1 MKKKLCFSLTPA
13 GLLHSRIAI
22 ATSKAGGV
30 GVLDLE
36 FCRPEDGERITQNLN
51 TLLGTISMEQEMGL
65 RFRGNQ
71 LSFVSSLLSRL
82 SARPYWIM
90 LTGWTA
96 ENLNN
101 ILTQLPSAHSYQL
114 LLEVTET
121 EQLNQIA
128 ALSVPIAGLVLKG
141 SESGG
146 WVGEESAFM
155 LVQKVMTQQYQKQT
169 SPKLPVFVQGG
180 IGVCNAAACYGIG
193 AAGVVL
199 DDQLWL
205 MPESPLPETWQ
216 RHLKGLSGQEAS
228 LYGEKLG
235 AGCRVLAR
243 PSFKGIAR
251 LQEWAEKLEIQAADL
266 AQAIPLWQ
274 ERVSNIMGWGEATDF
289 VWPMGQAV
297 GFAEGLTERYK
308 TTGRLVQA
316 LMGQS
321 VEQVK
326 QAQDLQPLQARSPLA
341 QAHRT
346 EYPIVQGPMTRVSD
360 TAEFAA
366 AVAKGGGLPLLAL
379 AMMRGKQVEA
389 LLRQTQELL
398 GEQSWG
404 VGMLG
409 FVSQTLR
416 EEQME
421 AIRAVKPPFALIA
434 GGRPDQAA
442 HFESLGIPTYIHVPV
457 PRLLKMFLQQ
467 GARRFVFE
475 GRECGGHVGP
485 LSSFVLWESMI
496 ATLLNEVTS
505 SMAPEVHVLFA
516 GGIHDAYSAA
526 MLGAMTAPLVA
537 KGIRV
542 GMLMGTAYLFT
553 QEAVVGGAIIPE
565 FQAQAI
571 QCHRTVTLESGP
583 GHATRC
589 AVTPFSQEFEETRRR
604 LLAEGKSSEEI
615 RNALEDLNVG
625 RLRIASKGFNR
636 NVEGKIVAVPLE
648 QQRAEGM
655 YMIGQVAT
663 LHEQI
668 FTIQDLHEQ
677 VCAESNH
684 LLLQQELLQP
694 SSPSGQLTQPS
705 DIAIIGIGTL
715 LPGAQSP
722 EELWSHILEKKNA
735 ITEIPAH
742 RWDWRLYYDS
752 DRSARDKIY
761 SKWGGF
767 LDDIPF
773 DPLDYG
779 IPPKSLKSI
788 EPMQLLILETVR
800 KALADAGYEDRDF
813 DRENTSVIVGVSGG
827 SADLGQQYGTR
838 SEIPR
843 FVENPPPE
851 VWDRLPEWTEESF
864 PGLLLNV
871 TAGRIA
877 NRFDFGGTNCSV
889 DAACASSLLAMKM
902 AVDELESGRCNV
914 AIAGGLDTTQSPFAY
929 FCFSKTPAMSPT
941 GQSRPFD
948 KNADGIVISEGA
960 GIVVLKRLQDAEAD
974 GDRIYAVIKSVGSSS
989 DGKALGLTA
998 PLSSG
1003 QRRALQRAYQ
1013 KADFSPGTIALYEAH
1028 GTGTPAGD
1036 KAELE
1041 TINNTLMATGQA
1053 QPKSCAIGSVKSL
1066 IGHTKGSAGI
1076 TGLIKASLALYHKVL
1091 TPHANVQE
1099 PLSLLEEAETPV
1111 YLLKEAHPWLPNPD
1125 YPRRAGVSAF
1135 GFGGTNF
1142 HAVLEE
1148 YDGGL
1153 QESVLGSNPWPQELL
1168 VFRAENRTKLISQV
1182 QQLQQQLQAGAEP
1195 QLRDLAYSYAQRAQS
1210 FTAYPIGLAIVTAN
1224 LGQLQS
1230 DLALALDYLNG
1241 SETQILPPHIL
1252 YGENA
1257 APSTQP
1263 IAFLFP
1269 GQGAQYPEMGREWSL
1284 YLSEVQ
1290 AALAFA
1296 DQQLASH
1303 FPQRLS
1309 QLIYPPSAYSEAGER
1324 QQQDILRQTNVA
1336 QPAIG
1341 TLSMGLFHFLG
1352 RLGLKPSVLA
1362 GHSYGEY
1369 TALYGA
1375 GVYSASDFLQISAI
1389 RGQAMAK
1396 AGQEAPGA
1404 MAAIQSDRATV
1415 EKYLQATQDIVLA
1428 SHNTPS
1434 QVAIAGQTQ
1443 AVLAL
1448 VDRLNQEGINARTL
1462 PVSGAFHSPY
1472 MTQAQAPLAE
1482 AINRTEMQLPQ
1493 IPVYSNVTGD
1503 IMPDDI
1509 ERLRGLLLEHLLD
1522 PVEFVKEI
1530 TTMYEQG
1537 VRTFVEVGPRSIL
1550 SNLSRQ
1556 ILAERD
1562 HTIVAL
1568 DAGGSNLQGLLTG
1581 LGNLFVRG
1589 IDFNV
1594 TSLFQHRPVQSLE
1607 LNRLV
1612 ELTRKPDLS
1621 RTTWWLNGGSI
1632 RKQDEAVGYSGKL
1645 PPLTL
1650 ETAKVNPAS
1659 VQTTSPTPKPDQ
1671 PVGTAPVPTVS
1682 NISPTN
1688 PKFPAFS
1695 VHSNPA
1701 SLPISA
1707 DNTTISDQASLPLSH
1722 YPMNQPNYPDN
1733 FPPHHSYNPG
1743 QEALMAYQS
1752 YQETMRHFLV
1762 LQERVMAHFLTGM
1775 PAAAPMPG
1783 NSWRSMPVSNAAP
1796 MIAPQPSPVVNGGHR
1811 DGSAPPAHHITVPA
1825 GLRPIPA
1832 PVETVSTPPPVPP
1845 SPPLPVSP
1853 PTPAIVSQPTAS
1865 PATVVATTSNASST
1879 LDRASLTELLLNL
1892 VSDRTGYPTDLL
1904 KLDQDLEAELGIDSI
1919 KRVEILGAL
1928 QEELSGA
1935 IAGQVQQQMERFT
1948 SAKSLDNIL
1957 DQLLALMTEGASSG
1971 TEVNGLGK
1979 R

>member
-114 LLEVTET
+114 LLEVTGAD
-121 EQLNQIA
+121 QLDQIV

-155 LVQKVMTQQYQKQT
+155 LVQKVMAWQCQKQT
-169 SPKLPVFVQGG
+169 SPRVPVFVQGG
-180 IGVCNAAACYGIG
+180 IGVCTAAACYGIG

-228 LYGEKLG
+228 LYGDKLG

-274 ERVSNIMGWGEATDF
+274 ERVSDIMGWGEATDF

-297 GFAEGLTERYK
+297 GFAEGLVERYK
-308 TTGRLVQA
+308 TTGRLIQA

-604 LLAEGKSSEEI
+604 LLTEGKSSEEI

-625 RLRIASKGFNR
+625 RLRIASKGCNR
-636 NVEGKIVAVPLE
+636 NAEGKIVAVPLE

-668 FTIQDLHEQ
+668 FTIKDLHEQ
-677 VCAESNH
+677 VCVESNH
-684 LLLQQELLQP
+684 LLLKQELPQP

-827 SADLGQQYGTR
+827 
-838 SEIPR
+838 
-843 FVENPPPE
+843 
-851 VWDRLPEWTEESF
+851 
-864 PGLLLNV
+864 
-871 TAGRIA
+871 
-877 NRFDFGGTNCSV
+877 
-889 DAACASSLLAMKM
+889 
-902 AVDELESGRCNV
+902 
-914 AIAGGLDTTQSPFAY
+914 
-929 FCFSKTPAMSPT
+929 
-941 GQSRPFD
+941 
-948 KNADGIVISEGA
+948 
-960 GIVVLKRLQDAEAD
+960 
-974 GDRIYAVIKSVGSSS
+974 
-989 DGKALGLTA
+989 
-998 PLSSG
+998 
-1003 QRRALQRAYQ
+1003 
-1013 KADFSPGTIALYEAH
+1013 
-1028 GTGTPAGD
+1028 
-1036 KAELE
+1036 
-1041 TINNTLMATGQA
+1041 TL
-1053 QPKSCAIGSVKSL
+1053 
-1066 IGHTKGSAGI
+1066 
-1076 TGLIKASLALYHKVL
+1076 
-1091 TPHANVQE
+1091 
-1099 PLSLLEEAETPV
+1099 
-1111 YLLKEAHPWLPNPD
+1111 
-1125 YPRRAGVSAF
+1125 
-1135 GFGGTNF
+1135 
-1142 HAVLEE
+1142 
-1148 YDGGL
+1148 
-1153 QESVLGSNPWPQELL
+1153 
-1168 VFRAENRTKLISQV
+1168 
-1182 QQLQQQLQAGAEP
+1182 
-1195 QLRDLAYSYAQRAQS
+1195 
-1210 FTAYPIGLAIVTAN
+1210 
-1224 LGQLQS
+1224 
-1230 DLALALDYLNG
+1230 
-1241 SETQILPPHIL
+1241 
-1252 YGENA
+1252 
-1257 APSTQP
+1257 
-1263 IAFLFP
+1263 
-1269 GQGAQYPEMGREWSL
+1269 
-1284 YLSEVQ
+1284 
-1290 AALAFA
+1290 
-1296 DQQLASH
+1296 
-1303 FPQRLS
+1303 
-1309 QLIYPPSAYSEAGER
+1309 
-1324 QQQDILRQTNVA
+1324 
-1336 QPAIG
+1336 
-1341 TLSMGLFHFLG
+1341 
-1352 RLGLKPSVLA
+1352 
-1362 GHSYGEY
+1362 
-1369 TALYGA
+1369 
-1375 GVYSASDFLQISAI
+1375 
-1389 RGQAMAK
+1389 
-1396 AGQEAPGA
+1396 
-1404 MAAIQSDRATV
+1404 
-1415 EKYLQATQDIVLA
+1415 
-1428 SHNTPS
+1428 
-1434 QVAIAGQTQ
+1434 
-1443 AVLAL
+1443 
-1448 VDRLNQEGINARTL
+1448 
-1462 PVSGAFHSPY
+1462 
-1472 MTQAQAPLAE
+1472 
-1482 AINRTEMQLPQ
+1482 
-1493 IPVYSNVTGD
+1493 
-1503 IMPDDI
+1503 
-1509 ERLRGLLLEHLLD
+1509 
-1522 PVEFVKEI
+1522 
-1530 TTMYEQG
+1530 
-1537 VRTFVEVGPRSIL
+1537 
-1550 SNLSRQ
+1550 
-1556 ILAERD
+1556 
-1562 HTIVAL
+1562 
-1568 DAGGSNLQGLLTG
+1568 
-1581 LGNLFVRG
+1581 
-1589 IDFNV
+1589 
-1594 TSLFQHRPVQSLE
+1594 
-1607 LNRLV
+1607 
-1612 ELTRKPDLS
+1612 
-1621 RTTWWLNGGSI
+1621 
-1632 RKQDEAVGYSGKL
+1632 
-1645 PPLTL
+1645 
-1650 ETAKVNPAS
+1650 
-1659 VQTTSPTPKPDQ
+1659 
-1671 PVGTAPVPTVS
+1671 
-1682 NISPTN
+1682 
-1688 PKFPAFS
+1688 
-1695 VHSNPA
+1695 
-1701 SLPISA
+1701 
-1707 DNTTISDQASLPLSH
+1707 
-1722 YPMNQPNYPDN
+1722 
-1733 FPPHHSYNPG
+1733 
-1743 QEALMAYQS
+1743 
-1752 YQETMRHFLV
+1752 
-1762 LQERVMAHFLTGM
+1762 
-1775 PAAAPMPG
+1775 
-1783 NSWRSMPVSNAAP
+1783 
-1796 MIAPQPSPVVNGGHR
+1796 
-1811 DGSAPPAHHITVPA
+1811 
-1825 GLRPIPA
+1825 
-1832 PVETVSTPPPVPP
+1832 VST
-1845 SPPLPVSP
+1845 
-1853 PTPAIVSQPTAS
+1853 
-1865 PATVVATTSNASST
+1865 
-1879 LDRASLTELLLNL
+1879 
-1892 VSDRTGYPTDLL
+1892 
-1904 KLDQDLEAELGIDSI
+1904 
-1919 KRVEILGAL
+1919 
-1928 QEELSGA
+1928 
-1935 IAGQVQQQMERFT
+1935 
-1948 SAKSLDNIL
+1948 
-1957 DQLLALMTEGASSG
+1957 
-1971 TEVNGLGK
+1971 
-1979 R
+1979 